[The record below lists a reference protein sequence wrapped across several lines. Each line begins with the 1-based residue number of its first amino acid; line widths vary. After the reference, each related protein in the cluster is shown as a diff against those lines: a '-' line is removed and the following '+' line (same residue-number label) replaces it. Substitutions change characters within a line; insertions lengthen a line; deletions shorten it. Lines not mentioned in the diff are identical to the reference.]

1 MFCGVCFM
9 RYIMR
14 VPAGDVAHG
23 SAVCTKT
30 RRRGVQTCTFAFESL
45 SGSLP
50 RIITQC
56 PSAALPL
63 QNRRYLQA
71 TRPRCIPLIIL
82 RANAEIPRQM
92 LNMLCSCGQNLISRS
107 HVFACCIIY
116 TVWRQFTMNIDS
128 HDRSEK
134 LLMMTIIRIYFLI
147 FPQS

>member
-1 MFCGVCFM
+1 MPPTTASNYLFM
-9 RYIMR
+9 CWCLCVLWCLLYEIHYEG
-14 VPAGDVAHG
+14 P
-23 SAVCTKT
+23 S
-30 RRRGVQTCTFAFESL
+30 RRRCPRLSSLHKDEETRCANVHVCIRVSL

-92 LNMLCSCGQNLISRS
+92 LNMLCSCAQNLISRS
-107 HVFACCIIY
+107 HVFARCIIY
-116 TVWRQFTMNIDS
+116 TV
-128 HDRSEK
+128 
-134 LLMMTIIRIYFLI
+134 
-147 FPQS
+147 